1 MIIIISILLLFLIG
15 LHMWTTNKNTSIE
28 IGLFFGLF
36 FGFALTRN
44 EDEVARVMNL
54 QIALGFITINIAS
67 YEYK

>member
-1 MIIIISILLLFLIG
+1 
-15 LHMWTTNKNTSIE
+15 MWTTNKNTSIE
-28 IGLFFGLF
+28 VGLFFGLF

-44 EDEVARVMNL
+44 EDEVAEVVNL